1 MKTIITKI
9 YETNRPT
16 QLDVSEIEKFLDA
29 EVQAGHIQKP
39 KIEMEEIVDD
49 LEESYNKLTEWAEKH
64 HFALERFCDELT
76 DTYPQVQQAKVL
88 AYLQSTIKVKINGQ
102 EHILRVKSRIETIK
116 QIESNFK

>member
-64 HFALERFCDELT
+64 HLALELFCDELT
-76 DTYPQVQQAKVL
+76 DTYPQVHQAKVL

-116 QIESNFK
+116 QIESHFK